1 MHGWW
6 WSEGGDGGG
15 LGNST
20 DGGSQKALG
29 PVDWAVIVVH
39 LGLSIVV
46 GLLATRHSS
55 KDGEVGAV
63 SYHGRNGR
71 CVPPFPPL
79 LFHSP
84 AVRFTRSPLPCPRV
98 TGTPIMSSPMTP
110 TPPPPA
116 GRVLPRGAEPGRV
129 HRRRVA
135 SVGDDE
141 RYLVPWRPRVRV
153 HRRCGYGGRLPRR
166 DGSLGEWP
174 GRVGERMS
182 GGGGKEGK

>member
-110 TPPPPA
+110 QKNPPQEEFFLA
-116 GRVLPRGAEPGRV
+116 GRSQGGCTVAVSLVSGMMSGISFLGGPAYAYTDGAAMGV
-129 HRRRVA
+129 GYLVAMAA
-135 SVGDDE
+135 SVSG
-141 RYLVPWRPRVRV
+141 
-153 HRRCGYGGRLPRR
+153 
-166 DGSLGEWP
+166 LGEWA
-174 GRVGERMS
+174 RE
-182 GGGGKEGK
+182 